1 MCINSVAF
9 SYSSELNWL
18 SFSTFF
24 CLSSIVNCVYLIRMT
39 HIGGRGRFTLFF
51 VFMMI
56 DKYSVDFC
64 KYPNT
69 IIQWILTVHCFLLFA
84 SQEWKQ
90 WFRYNNYVH
99 LLNMAF
105 SEFTG
110 RNVIRIGTHV
120 NAQFQANQQIKV
132 HR

>member
-56 DKYSVDFC
+56 DKYCVDFC
-64 KYPNT
+64 KYSMDT
-69 IIQWILTVHCFLLFA
+69 DCALFSTFCISRMKTV
-84 SQEWKQ
+84 
-90 WFRYNNYVH
+90 V
-99 LLNMAF
+99 
-105 SEFTG
+105 
-110 RNVIRIGTHV
+110 
-120 NAQFQANQQIKV
+120 
-132 HR
+132 